1 MGTYFNPPEKVREVG
16 RPLGSNPNFRDL
28 NVHLLPG
35 EVLVGLY
42 DRLIFKLA
50 PYIPDAKELEEFESQ
65 YRAGMLV
72 SHEFFAVPK
81 WW

>member
-1 MGTYFNPPEKVREVG
+1 MGIYLNPPEMVKNG
-16 RPLGSNPNFRDL
+16 RRINFGSFAQMESK
-28 NVHLLPG
+28 LLPG

-50 PYIPDAKELEEFESQ
+50 PYIPDARELEEFESQ
-65 YRAGMLV
+65 YRRGDLV
-72 SHEFFAVPK
+72 THDFFAVEK